1 MEFVRSSASTRGA
14 SPLAWAD
21 LSSASRV
28 SVRAISAALACCSGI
43 TSTSASA
50 TVSMRAM
57 MPATRVTLLARSEIT
72 SELLLV
78 WAMSCAPCGSS
89 GRRIG
94 TSSAAAMCRS
104 GTICVTM
111 ASPDSAVATVL
122 PPSA

>member
-1 MEFVRSSASTRGA
+1 
-14 SPLAWAD
+14 
-21 LSSASRV
+21 
-28 SVRAISAALACCSGI
+28 
-43 TSTSASA
+43 
-50 TVSMRAM
+50 MRAM

-122 PPSA
+122 PPSAWAIASGTIFTMLPAGTAAKPCTRSTERNTS